1 MWWRHFFSNLESTG
15 SLNLCD
21 ELEKECI
28 WYTFSGLIQQELDDI
43 LEHWNTHR
51 IRKSRHNTVAGRPDV
66 IFFDPESYGG
76 SDMKVQVEI
85 RQMNQ
90 AIENINEPDE
100 DNDYT
105 EYFDYVMRELSLD
118 SPTSWEVALE
128 LYRNL
133 LSKVRTE

>member
-1 MWWRHFFSNLESTG
+1 MVETFFSNLESTG

-66 IFFDPESYGG
+66 IFCDPESYGG

-85 RQMNQ
+85 GQKNQ

-118 SPTSWEVALE
+118 LPTSWEVALE

-133 LSKVRTE
+133 LSKARSE